1 MNNTKSILK
10 SLSKLFPGKDSTET
24 AYDIF
29 KPFADLAGEPFTKA
43 DAQACHTNMVLLA
56 KKLLQIHKRRS
67 EED

>member
-1 MNNTKSILK
+1 MNNTKSILT

-29 KPFADLAGEPFTKA
+29 KPFADLAGEPFTKK
-43 DAQACHTNMVLLA
+43 DAEVCRTYMILLA